1 MIVIVDLC
9 AETTTIIVLIVQDT
23 MEVGPHSG
31 CHTYG
36 EELQVT
42 ALFKAIT
49 IVTVESR
56 RLQTC
61 MSAFTAVMIRAT
73 V

>member
-9 AETTTIIVLIVQDT
+9 AETTTIIALIVQDT

-42 ALFKAIT
+42 VLFKAIT
-49 IVTVESR
+49 ILTVESR
-56 RLQTC
+56 RLQTG
-61 MSAFTAVMIRAT
+61 MSAFAVVMIRVT
-73 V
+73 M